1 MSRAEIKS
9 WTFEEQ
15 EYKTEMPKFSKI
27 PDDVFAAICGE
38 PYKPSLELSDLY
50 SLAFPFDPIQ
60 EYFAGIYK
68 RIDAEYQKKKEIT
81 DRIKV
86 KPVERFEPVEVLDN
100 PKVNRESF
108 QDWLDCEKQVAISF
122 AWVYAVIL
130 IAGLFL
136 AFPVSIENG
145 TRFLVDMTAIWS
157 ALFLL
162 YTSVS
167 LIFAIFA
174 SRRKEK

>member
-1 MSRAEIKS
+1 M
-9 WTFEEQ
+9 
-15 EYKTEMPKFSKI
+15 
-27 PDDVFAAICGE
+27 FAAICGE

-60 EYFAGIYK
+60 EHFAGIYK
-68 RIDAEYQKKKEIT
+68 RIDAEYQKKKEIL

-100 PKVNRESF
+100 PKVNQESF

>member
-1 MSRAEIKS
+1 
-9 WTFEEQ
+9 
-15 EYKTEMPKFSKI
+15 MPKFLKI

-60 EYFAGIYK
+60 EHFAGIYK
-68 RIDAEYQKKKEIT
+68 RIDAEYQKKMEIL

-100 PKVNRESF
+100 PKVNQESF

-130 IAGLFL
+130 MAGLFL

>member
-1 MSRAEIKS
+1 M
-9 WTFEEQ
+9 Q
-15 EYKTEMPKFSKI
+15 KFSKI

-38 PYKPSLELSDLY
+38 SYKPSLELSALY

-60 EYFAGIYK
+60 EHFAGIYK
-68 RIDAEYQKKKEIT
+68 RIDAEYQKKKEIL

-86 KPVERFEPVEVLDN
+86 KPVERFEPVEVLDD
-100 PKVNRESF
+100 PKVNQESF
-108 QDWLDCEKQVAISF
+108 QDWLDCEKQVAIFF

>member
-1 MSRAEIKS
+1 MSR
-9 WTFEEQ
+9 EEWKQ
-15 EYKTEMPKFSKI
+15 I
-27 PDDVFAAICGE
+27 PGYDGYMVSNTG
-38 PYKPSLELSDLY
+38 
-50 SLAFPFDPIQ
+50 
-60 EYFAGIYK
+60 
-68 RIDAEYQKKKEIT
+68 
-81 DRIKV
+81 
-86 KPVERFEPVEVLDN
+86 EVLST
-100 PKVNRESF
+100 V
-108 QDWLDCEKQVAISF
+108 KQVAISF

-136 AFPVSIENG
+136 AFSVSIENG